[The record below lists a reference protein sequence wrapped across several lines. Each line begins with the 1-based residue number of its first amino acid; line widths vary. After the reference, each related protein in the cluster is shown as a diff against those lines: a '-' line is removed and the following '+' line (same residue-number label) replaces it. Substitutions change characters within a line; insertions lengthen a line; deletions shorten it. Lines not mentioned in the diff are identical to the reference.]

1 MAGNNSIQ
9 ILRGNNVKTNTT
21 IKNQTLLDGQPLY
34 DRSTGYL
41 FVGEGNTIANTTAV
55 NAHYANSAGTA
66 SSAIIANTRRIL
78 YFNGNGTNV
87 GWNGSSSDTIYVP
100 TSVGSSGQV
109 WGMRS
114 NGTVG
119 WIAQTEIPGTI
130 DHANSANTANYANSA
145 GNSNSANYANTA
157 DTANTANKVSNSL
170 RFNGAHANGIAYD
183 VAWNG
188 TAPNTIYVPTAIG
201 NSGQV
206 WGMKNSTH
214 AGWIDQ
220 EEIPGTVEN
229 ANHANTAD
237 VAYEVSGSNVT
248 GTVENANYANFAGVA
263 YNVSIRDV
271 ATALGLNATANGNNT
286 TALGHNAKAI
296 NTYATALGHNANASG
311 QTATAIG
318 AGAEASSDITTAIG
332 SGATAS
338 GSGATALGRMATASG
353 QTATAIGQ
361 GAKASG
367 MDATAL
373 GGSAK
378 AINTYAT
385 ALGQGATASGL
396 EATALGNGATASSN
410 YSTALGGSATADGQ
424 YSTALGGSAKAI
436 NTYATALGQGAVA
449 SGSGATALGYA
460 ASATTDNTIVL
471 GSSSI
476 KYLKCQV
483 KTITELSDSRVK
495 EDVALANTAQCL
507 VDVNRLPVSRFK
519 YKDFTG
525 THIDVHR
532 TGFMAD
538 DVEKVFPKAVAKF
551 DETFPVLDEEGN
563 KVYEQEVD
571 EKGNPV
577 YEQAVDEN
585 GAALFNED
593 GSIKYDETKPVMKE
607 STFVMEDV
615 KSIAMEMAI
624 PTLWGAVQELTK
636 RVESLEA
643 ELSLRQ

>member
-9 ILRGNNVKTNTT
+9 ILRGNNVKTNAT
-21 IKNQTLLDGQPLY
+21 IKNQTLLDVQPLY

-109 WGMRS
+109 WGVRS

-119 WIAQTEIPGTI
+119 WVAQTKIPGTI
-130 DHANSANTANYANSA
+130 DHANTANTANYANSA

-170 RFNGAHANGIAYD
+170 HFNGAYANGIAYN

-220 EEIPGTVEN
+220 EEVPGTVEN
-229 ANHANTAD
+229 ANYANSA
-237 VAYEVSGSNVT
+237 G
-248 GTVENANYANFAGVA
+248 NANYANFAGVA

-296 NTYATALGHNANASG
+296 NTYATALGHNANSSG

-373 GGSAK
+373 GNGATANDSDTIALGYNAT
-378 AINTYAT
+378 AINAYAT
-385 ALGQGATASGL
+385 ALGSGATASNLG
-396 EATALGNGATASSN
+396 AIALGKGATASNSRSIAIGYFATASSS
-410 YSTALGGSATADGQ
+410 YSTALGEG
-424 YSTALGGSAKAI
+424 AKA
-436 NTYATALGQGAVA
+436 TSDY
-449 SGSGATALGYA
+449 
-460 ASATTDNTIVL
+460 TIVL
-471 GSSSI
+471 GSSKI
-476 KYLKCQV
+476 KYLRCAVQ
-483 KTITELSDSRVK
+483 TISQLSDSRVK
-495 EDVALANTAQCL
+495 EDVSLANTAQCL

-525 THIDVHR
+525 THLDVHR

-571 EKGNPV
+571 EEGNPV

-585 GAALFNED
+585 GATLFNED